1 MEKAL
6 KLLRGL
12 RSVSFATISE
22 GKPQSRIIDVMFIRE
37 DGLYF
42 MTCKSKPFYRQ
53 LRESPHVAIT
63 GMTQDFVQIRLTGE
77 VEVVSSELIDQ
88 IYRENQDFDQLFPRN
103 DDHAFMEVFRVFR
116 GKGEIFDLSGK
127 EVKMK
132 RHRFAFGGEKVRKS
146 GCEIQENCIGCGRCQ
161 SVCPF
166 QAIQAG
172 SPYGIDSE
180 LCDECGRC
188 LLSCPVDAIA
198 LPTGL

>member
-1 MEKAL
+1 MERAL
-6 KLLRGL
+6 EMLREL
-12 RSVSFATISE
+12 RSVSFATVLE
-22 GKPQSRIIDVMFIRE
+22 GKPQSRIVDIMFVRE

-53 LRESPHVAIT
+53 LRESPYVAIT

-77 VEVVSSELIDQ
+77 VEVVSSELIYQ
-88 IYRENQDFDQLFPRN
+88 IYAENPDFDQLFPQD
-103 DDHAFMEVFRVFR
+103 DDHEFMEVFRVFR

-127 EVKMK
+127 AVKMK
-132 RHRFAFGGEKVRKS
+132 RCRFAFGGETVRKA
-146 GCEIQENCIGCGRCQ
+146 GCKIQETCIGCGRCQ

-172 SPYGIDSE
+172 APYWIDSE
-180 LCDECGRC
+180 FCDECGRC
-188 LLSCPVDAIA
+188 MVACPVDAII